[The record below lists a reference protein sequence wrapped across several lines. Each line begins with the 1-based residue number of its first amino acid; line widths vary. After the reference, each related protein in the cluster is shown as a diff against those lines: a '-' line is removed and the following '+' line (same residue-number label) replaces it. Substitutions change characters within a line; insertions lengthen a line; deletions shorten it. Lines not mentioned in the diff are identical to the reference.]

1 MENNFKNN
9 YNYIE
14 KNNLSFLTI
23 LIICSYIAC
32 QMISN
37 IASVKIANV
46 LSLAVDGGTFLYP
59 LAFTIRDMAHKT
71 IGKRNTQKLIIVS
84 AIINIFTPIYFYI
97 VSQFPAD
104 SSWEFNEA
112 FQTTLSPIMR
122 ITIASIVASTLS
134 ELVDTEI
141 YHFFVSK
148 ITNKFQWLRVLISNA
163 FSIPVDNF
171 LFVIVAFWGVL
182 PIDALIGIFIFNF
195 FVKYAVTIISVPM
208 IYLVKEKNKKINLK

>member
-1 MENNFKNN
+1 MENN
-9 YNYIE
+9 YNE

-23 LIICSYIAC
+23 LIICSYITC

-37 IASVKIANV
+37 ISSVKIANV

-71 IGKRNTQKLIIVS
+71 IGKKNTQKLIIVS

-97 VSQFPAD
+97 ISQIPAD
-104 SSWEFNEA
+104 KSWEFDEA
-112 FQTTLSPIMR
+112 FKMTLSPVIR
-122 ITIASIVASTLS
+122 ISIASIIASTLS
-134 ELVDTEI
+134 EFVDTEI
-141 YHFFVSK
+141 YHFFTTK
-148 ITNKFQWLRVLISNA
+148 ITKRYQWLRVLISNA

-171 LFVIVAFWGVL
+171 LFVTIAFFKVL
-182 PIDALIGIFIFNF
+182 PINALIGIFIFNF

-208 IYLVKEKNKKINLK
+208 IYLVKEKD

>member
-1 MENNFKNN
+1 MENN
-9 YNYIE
+9 YNE

-37 IASVKIANV
+37 ISSVKIANV

-71 IGKRNTQKLIIVS
+71 IGKKNTQKLIIVS
-84 AIINIFTPIYFYI
+84 AVINIFTPIYFYI
-97 VSQFPAD
+97 ISQIPAD
-104 SSWEFNEA
+104 KSWEFDEA
-112 FQTTLSPIMR
+112 FKTTLSPVIR
-122 ITIASIVASTLS
+122 ISIASIIASTLS
-134 ELVDTEI
+134 EFVDTEI

-148 ITNKFQWLRVLISNA
+148 ITKKYQWLRVLISNA

-171 LFVIVAFWGVL
+171 LFVAIAFFKVL
-182 PIDALIGIFIFNF
+182 PINALIGIFIFNF

-208 IYLVKEKNKKINLK
+208 IYLVKEKD

>member
-1 MENNFKNN
+1 MENNFENN
-9 YNYIE
+9 YNE

-37 IASVKIANV
+37 ISSVKIANV

-71 IGKRNTQKLIIVS
+71 IGKKNTQKLIIVS

-97 VSQFPAD
+97 ISQIPAD
-104 SSWEFNEA
+104 KSWEFDEA
-112 FQTTLSPIMR
+112 FKMTLSPVIR
-122 ITIASIVASTLS
+122 ISIASIIASTLS
-134 ELVDTEI
+134 EFVDTEI

-148 ITNKFQWLRVLISNA
+148 ITKKYQWLRVLISNA

-171 LFVIVAFWGVL
+171 LFVAIAFFKVL
-182 PIDALIGIFIFNF
+182 PINALIGIFIFNF

-208 IYLVKEKNKKINLK
+208 IYLVKEKN

>member
-1 MENNFKNN
+1 MENNFENN
-9 YNYIE
+9 YNE
-14 KNNLSFLTI
+14 KNNLSFLSI

-37 IASVKIANV
+37 ISSVKIANV

-71 IGKRNTQKLIIVS
+71 IGKKNTQKLIIVS

-97 VSQFPAD
+97 ISQIPAD
-104 SSWEFNEA
+104 KSWEFDEA
-112 FQTTLSPIMR
+112 FKMTLSPVIR
-122 ITIASIVASTLS
+122 ISIASIIASTLS
-134 ELVDTEI
+134 EFVDTEI

-148 ITNKFQWLRVLISNA
+148 ITRKYQWLRVLISNA

-171 LFVIVAFWGVL
+171 LFVAIAFFKVL
-182 PIDALIGIFIFNF
+182 PINALIGIFIFNF

-208 IYLVKEKNKKINLK
+208 IYLVKEKD

>member
-112 FQTTLSPIMR
+112 FQTTLSPVMR
-122 ITIASIVASTLS
+122 IAIASIVASTLS

-141 YHFFVSK
+141 YHFFVTK

>member
-1 MENNFKNN
+1 MENNFENN
-9 YNYIE
+9 YNE

-37 IASVKIANV
+37 ISSVKIANV

-71 IGKRNTQKLIIVS
+71 IGKKNTQKLIIVS

-97 VSQFPAD
+97 ISQIPAD
-104 SSWEFNEA
+104 KSWEFNEA
-112 FQTTLSPIMR
+112 FKMTLSPVIR
-122 ITIASIVASTLS
+122 ISIASIIASTLS
-134 ELVDTEI
+134 EFVDTEI
-141 YHFFVSK
+141 YHFFTTK
-148 ITNKFQWLRVLISNA
+148 ITKKYQWLRVLISNA

-171 LFVIVAFWGVL
+171 LFVAIAFFRVL
-182 PIDALIGIFIFNF
+182 PINALIGIFIFNF

-208 IYLVKEKNKKINLK
+208 IYLVKEKD

>member
-1 MENNFKNN
+1 MNKKNN
-9 YNYIE
+9 P
-14 KNNLSFLTI
+14 SFLTI

-46 LSLAVDGGTFLYP
+46 LNLAVDGGTFLYP

-71 IGKRNTQKLIIVS
+71 IGKKNTQKLIIVS

-97 VSQFPAD
+97 ISQIPAD

-112 FQTTLSPIMR
+112 FQITLSPVIR
-122 ITIASIVASTLS
+122 IAIASIVASTLS
-134 ELVDTEI
+134 EFVDTEI
-141 YHFFVSK
+141 YHFFVTK
-148 ITNKFQWLRVLISNA
+148 ITKKHQWLRVLISNA

-171 LFVIVAFWGVL
+171 LFVIVAFLGVL
-182 PIDALIGIFIFNF
+182 NANVLFGIFIFNF

-208 IYLVKEKNKKINLK
+208 IYLVKEKD

>member
-1 MENNFKNN
+1 MENNFENN
-9 YNYIE
+9 YNE

-37 IASVKIANV
+37 ISSVKIANV

-71 IGKRNTQKLIIVS
+71 IGKKNTQKLIIVS

-97 VSQFPAD
+97 ISQIPAD
-104 SSWEFNEA
+104 KSWEFDEA
-112 FQTTLSPIMR
+112 FKMTLSPVIR
-122 ITIASIVASTLS
+122 ISIASIIASTLS
-134 ELVDTEI
+134 EFVDTEI
-141 YHFFVSK
+141 YHFFTTK
-148 ITNKFQWLRVLISNA
+148 ITKRYQWLRVLISNA

-171 LFVIVAFWGVL
+171 LFVAIAFFEVL
-182 PIDALIGIFIFNF
+182 PINALIGIFIFNF

-208 IYLVKEKNKKINLK
+208 IYLVKEKD

>member
-1 MENNFKNN
+1 MENNFENN
-9 YNYIE
+9 YNE
-14 KNNLSFLTI
+14 KNNLSFLAI

-37 IASVKIANV
+37 ISSVKIANV

-71 IGKRNTQKLIIVS
+71 IGKKNTQKLIIVS

-97 VSQFPAD
+97 ISQIPAD
-104 SSWEFNEA
+104 KSWEFDEA
-112 FQTTLSPIMR
+112 FKMTLSPVIR
-122 ITIASIVASTLS
+122 ISIASIIASTLS
-134 ELVDTEI
+134 EFVDTEI
-141 YHFFVSK
+141 YHFFTTK
-148 ITNKFQWLRVLISNA
+148 ITKKYQWLRVLISNA

-171 LFVIVAFWGVL
+171 LFVAIAFFRVL
-182 PIDALIGIFIFNF
+182 PINALIGIFIFNF

-208 IYLVKEKNKKINLK
+208 IYLVKEKD

>member
-1 MENNFKNN
+1 MENNFENN
-9 YNYIE
+9 YNE

-37 IASVKIANV
+37 ISSVKIANV

-71 IGKRNTQKLIIVS
+71 IGKKNTQKLIIVS

-97 VSQFPAD
+97 ISQIPAD
-104 SSWEFNEA
+104 KSWEFDEA
-112 FQTTLSPIMR
+112 FKTTLSPVIR
-122 ITIASIVASTLS
+122 ISIASIIASTLS
-134 ELVDTEI
+134 EFVDTEI

-148 ITNKFQWLRVLISNA
+148 ITKKYQWLRVLISNA

-171 LFVIVAFWGVL
+171 LFVAIAFFKVL
-182 PIDALIGIFIFNF
+182 PINALIGIFIFNF
-195 FVKYAVTIISVPM
+195 FVKYAVTIISIPM
-208 IYLVKEKNKKINLK
+208 IYLVKEKD

>member
-1 MENNFKNN
+1 MENNFENN
-9 YNYIE
+9 YNE

-37 IASVKIANV
+37 ISSVKIANV

-71 IGKRNTQKLIIVS
+71 IGKKNTQKLIIVS

-97 VSQFPAD
+97 ISQIPAD
-104 SSWEFNEA
+104 KSWEFDEA
-112 FQTTLSPIMR
+112 FKMTLSPVIR
-122 ITIASIVASTLS
+122 ISIASIIASTLS
-134 ELVDTEI
+134 EFVDTEI
-141 YHFFVSK
+141 YHFFTTK
-148 ITNKFQWLRVLISNA
+148 ITKRYQWLRVLISNA

-171 LFVIVAFWGVL
+171 LFVAIAFFKVL
-182 PIDALIGIFIFNF
+182 PINALIGIFIFNF

-208 IYLVKEKNKKINLK
+208 IYLVKEKD

>member
-9 YNYIE
+9 YNYNE
-14 KNNLSFLTI
+14 ENNLSFLTI

-97 VSQFPAD
+97 VSQLPAD

-112 FQTTLSPIMR
+112 FQTTLSPVMR
-122 ITIASIVASTLS
+122 IAIASIVASTLS

-141 YHFFVSK
+141 YHFFITK

-208 IYLVKEKNKKINLK
+208 IYLVKEKK

>member
-1 MENNFKNN
+1 MENNFENN
-9 YNYIE
+9 YNE

-37 IASVKIANV
+37 ISSVKIANV

-71 IGKRNTQKLIIVS
+71 IGKKNTQKLIIVS
-84 AIINIFTPIYFYI
+84 AVINIFTPIYFYI
-97 VSQFPAD
+97 ISQIPAD
-104 SSWEFNEA
+104 KSWEFDEA
-112 FQTTLSPIMR
+112 FKMTLSPVIR
-122 ITIASIVASTLS
+122 ISIASIIASTLS
-134 ELVDTEI
+134 EFVDTEI

-148 ITNKFQWLRVLISNA
+148 ITKKYQWLRVLISNA

-171 LFVIVAFWGVL
+171 LFVAIAFFKVL
-182 PIDALIGIFIFNF
+182 PINALIGIFIFNF
-195 FVKYAVTIISVPM
+195 FVKYVVTIISVPM
-208 IYLVKEKNKKINLK
+208 IYLVKEKD

>member
-9 YNYIE
+9 YNE

-208 IYLVKEKNKKINLK
+208 IYLVKEKK

>member
-1 MENNFKNN
+1 MENNFKN
-9 YNYIE
+9 NYIE

-84 AIINIFTPIYFYI
+84 AIINIFAPIYFYI
-97 VSQFPAD
+97 VSQLPAD

-112 FQTTLSPIMR
+112 FQTTLSPVMR
-122 ITIASIVASTLS
+122 IAIASIVASTLS

-141 YHFFVSK
+141 YHFFVTK

-208 IYLVKEKNKKINLK
+208 IYLVKEKK

>member
-1 MENNFKNN
+1 MENNFENN
-9 YNYIE
+9 YNE

-37 IASVKIANV
+37 ISSVKIANV

-71 IGKRNTQKLIIVS
+71 IGKKNTQKLIIVS

-97 VSQFPAD
+97 ISQIPAD
-104 SSWEFNEA
+104 KSWEFDEA
-112 FQTTLSPIMR
+112 FKTTLSPVIR
-122 ITIASIVASTLS
+122 ISIASIIASTLS
-134 ELVDTEI
+134 EFIDTEI

-148 ITNKFQWLRVLISNA
+148 ITKKYQWLRVLISNA

-171 LFVIVAFWGVL
+171 LFVAIAFFNVL
-182 PIDALIGIFIFNF
+182 PINALIGIFIFNF

-208 IYLVKEKNKKINLK
+208 IYLVKEKD

>member
-1 MENNFKNN
+1 MENN
-9 YNYIE
+9 YNE

-37 IASVKIANV
+37 ISSVKIANV
-46 LSLAVDGGTFLYP
+46 LNLAVDGGTFLYP

-71 IGKRNTQKLIIVS
+71 IGKKNTQKLIIVS

-97 VSQFPAD
+97 ISQIPAD
-104 SSWEFNEA
+104 KSWEFDEA
-112 FQTTLSPIMR
+112 FKITLSPVIR
-122 ITIASIVASTLS
+122 ISIASIIASTLS
-134 ELVDTEI
+134 EFVDTEI

-148 ITNKFQWLRVLISNA
+148 ITKKYQWLRVLISNA

-171 LFVIVAFWGVL
+171 LFVAIAFFKVL
-182 PIDALIGIFIFNF
+182 PINALIGIFIFNF

-208 IYLVKEKNKKINLK
+208 IYLVKEKD

>member
-1 MENNFKNN
+1 MENNFENN
-9 YNYIE
+9 YNE

-37 IASVKIANV
+37 ISSVKIANV

-71 IGKRNTQKLIIVS
+71 IGKKNTQKLIIVS

-97 VSQFPAD
+97 ISQIPAD
-104 SSWEFNEA
+104 KSWEFDEA
-112 FQTTLSPIMR
+112 FKMTLSPVIR
-122 ITIASIVASTLS
+122 ISIASIIASTLS
-134 ELVDTEI
+134 EFVDTEI
-141 YHFFVSK
+141 YHFFTTK
-148 ITNKFQWLRVLISNA
+148 ITKKYQWLRVLISNA

-171 LFVIVAFWGVL
+171 LFVAIAFFKVL
-182 PIDALIGIFIFNF
+182 PINALIGIFIFNF
-195 FVKYAVTIISVPM
+195 FVKYAVTVISVPM
-208 IYLVKEKNKKINLK
+208 IYLVKEKD

>member
-1 MENNFKNN
+1 MENNFENN
-9 YNYIE
+9 YNE

-37 IASVKIANV
+37 ISSVKIANV

-71 IGKRNTQKLIIVS
+71 IGKKNTQKLIIVS

-97 VSQFPAD
+97 ISQIPAD
-104 SSWEFNEA
+104 SSWEFDEA
-112 FQTTLSPIMR
+112 FKTTLTPVIR
-122 ITIASIVASTLS
+122 ISIASIIASTLS
-134 ELVDTEI
+134 EFVDTEI

-148 ITNKFQWLRVLISNA
+148 ITKKYQWLRVLISNA

-171 LFVIVAFWGVL
+171 LFVAIAFFNVL
-182 PIDALIGIFIFNF
+182 PINALIGIFIFNF

-208 IYLVKEKNKKINLK
+208 IYLVKEKD

>member
-1 MENNFKNN
+1 MENNFKN
-9 YNYIE
+9 NYIE

-84 AIINIFTPIYFYI
+84 AIINIFAPIYFYI
-97 VSQFPAD
+97 VSQIPAD

-141 YHFFVSK
+141 YHFFVTK

-171 LFVIVAFWGVL
+171 LFVIVAFWGIL

-208 IYLVKEKNKKINLK
+208 IYLVKEKK

>member
-1 MENNFKNN
+1 MENNFENN
-9 YNYIE
+9 YNE

-71 IGKRNTQKLIIVS
+71 IGKKNTQKLIIVS

-97 VSQFPAD
+97 ISQIPAD
-104 SSWEFNEA
+104 SSWEFDEA
-112 FQTTLSPIMR
+112 FKTTLSPVIR
-122 ITIASIVASTLS
+122 ISIASIIASTLS
-134 ELVDTEI
+134 EFVDTEI
-141 YHFFVSK
+141 YHFFTTK
-148 ITNKFQWLRVLISNA
+148 ITKKYQWLRVLISNA

-171 LFVIVAFWGVL
+171 LFVAIAFFKVL
-182 PIDALIGIFIFNF
+182 PINALIGIFIFNF

-208 IYLVKEKNKKINLK
+208 IYLVKEKD

>member
-1 MENNFKNN
+1 MENNFENN
-9 YNYIE
+9 YNE

-37 IASVKIANV
+37 ISSVKIANV

-71 IGKRNTQKLIIVS
+71 IGKKNTQKLIIVS

-97 VSQFPAD
+97 ISQIPAD
-104 SSWEFNEA
+104 KSWEFDEA
-112 FQTTLSPIMR
+112 FKMTLSPVIR
-122 ITIASIVASTLS
+122 ISIASIIASTLS
-134 ELVDTEI
+134 EFVDTEI

-148 ITNKFQWLRVLISNA
+148 ITKKYQWLRVLISNA

-171 LFVIVAFWGVL
+171 LFVAIAFFKVL
-182 PIDALIGIFIFNF
+182 TINALIGIFIFNF

-208 IYLVKEKNKKINLK
+208 IYLVKEKD

>member
-1 MENNFKNN
+1 MENNFENN
-9 YNYIE
+9 YNE

-37 IASVKIANV
+37 ISSVKIANV

-71 IGKRNTQKLIIVS
+71 IGKKNTQKLIIVS

-97 VSQFPAD
+97 ISQMPAD
-104 SSWEFNEA
+104 KSWEFDEA
-112 FQTTLSPIMR
+112 FKMTLSPVIR
-122 ITIASIVASTLS
+122 ISIASIIASTLS
-134 ELVDTEI
+134 EFIDTEI

-148 ITNKFQWLRVLISNA
+148 ITKKYQWLRVLISNA

-171 LFVIVAFWGVL
+171 LFVAIAFFNVL
-182 PIDALIGIFIFNF
+182 PINALIGIFIFNF

-208 IYLVKEKNKKINLK
+208 IYLVKEKD